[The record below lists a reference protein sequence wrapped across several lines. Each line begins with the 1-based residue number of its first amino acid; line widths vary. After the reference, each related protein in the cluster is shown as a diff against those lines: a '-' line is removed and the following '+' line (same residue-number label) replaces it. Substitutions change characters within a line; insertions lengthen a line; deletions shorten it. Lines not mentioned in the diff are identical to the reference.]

1 MSVES
6 GPVDRQAAGARAS
19 NPWQTAARPRLSGLV
34 TTFNSESHLRACLE
48 SIQWCDEIL
57 VVDSFSTDSTLEIAR
72 AYPNVRVLQRPYY
85 GAASQKNWGVN
96 QIGSDWVFILDS
108 DEVCPPDL
116 AAEIQALLLEGPAA
130 EAYFIR
136 RRVTFLGR
144 LIRFSG
150 WRHDRV
156 GRLFRV
162 GTARFERRRVH
173 PVLITRGPA
182 PMLRHP
188 MDHDMA
194 DSFDEYVGRVLTY
207 GRWGAAQA
215 YRDGRRAG
223 LWELCVR
230 PGYRFF
236 RTYVLQ
242 LGILDG
248 LHGLVFCSLQAV
260 GTQVKWC
267 TLFGWRVNE
276 ALGIPPNLPEFDDDE
291 TVWEG
296 LPR

>member
-6 GPVDRQAAGARAS
+6 GPAGRQDAATAWR
-19 NPWQTAARPRLSGLV
+19 TAARPRVSGLV
-34 TTFNSESHLRACLE
+34 TTFNSEAHLRACLD
-48 SIQWCDEIL
+48 SLQWCDDIL
-57 VVDSFSTDSTLEIAR
+57 VVDSFSTDATLEIAR
-72 AYPNVRVLQRPYY
+72 SYPTARILQRTYY

-96 QIGSDWVFILDS
+96 QIASEWVFILDS
-108 DEVCPPDL
+108 DEVCPPGLRD
-116 AAEIQALLLEGPAA
+116 EIQALLLAGPKADA
-130 EAYFIR
+130 FFIR
-136 RRVTFLGR
+136 RRVMFLGR

-173 PVLITRGPA
+173 PVLVTRGPA
-182 PMLRHP
+182 PLLRHT

-194 DSFDEYVGRVLTY
+194 DSFDEYVGRILKY

-223 LWELCVR
+223 AWELCVR
-230 PGYRFF
+230 PLYRFV

-242 LGILDG
+242 LGVLDG
-248 LHGLVFCSLQAV
+248 VHGLVFCSLQAV
-260 GTQVKWC
+260 GTQVKWF
-267 TLFGWRVNE
+267 TLWGWRLNE
-276 ALGIPPNLPEFDDDE
+276 ALGIRPDLPEFDDDE

-296 LPR
+296 LPRR